1 MFSGCLK
8 IILMKMK
15 KMTTKNPVSLLRRLF
30 ALAYESLLIG
40 SVTLL
45 TLLVLGMLQTFIQQQ
60 VALPLAVFSLVYV
73 VALLGAWWF
82 YFKMNWVREQ
92 QTLPMRV
99 WKIGLQS
106 VSGSR
111 ATVRELR
118 LRFMWACVFLV
129 FVPLAAYAVFRFVMG
144 VSPRAAMGLALLWWI
159 LPWGFAK
166 FNPRKQFLYDYLAGT
181 ELVDWREK
189 ETAKF

>member
-1 MFSGCLK
+1 MTQ
-8 IILMKMK
+8 K
-15 KMTTKNPVSLLRRLF
+15 KPASLPYRLF
-30 ALAYESLLIG
+30 ALVYESLLIG

-45 TLLVLGMLQTFIQQQ
+45 TLLLLGMMQTFIQQEIK
-60 VALPLAVFSLVYV
+60 LSTAVFSPIYV
-73 VALLGAWWF
+73 LALLGAWWF

-111 ATVRELR
+111 ASIRQLR
-118 LRFMWACVFLV
+118 SRFMWACIFLV
-129 FVPLAAYAVFRFVMG
+129 FIPLMMYALFRSIANLKPQIAA
-144 VSPRAAMGLALLWWI
+144 SLAILWWI
-159 LPWGFAK
+159 LPWGFAN

-181 ELVDWREK
+181 ELVDWRQPNPK
-189 ETAKF
+189 R

>member
-1 MFSGCLK
+1 MNK
-8 IILMKMK
+8 Y
-15 KMTTKNPVSLLRRLF
+15 NPVSLRRRLF

-45 TLLVLGMLQTFIQQQ
+45 TLLVLGMMQTFMQQQ
-60 VALPLAVFSLVYV
+60 THFSPAFFSPFYV
-73 VALLGAWWF
+73 LALLGAWWF
-82 YFKMNWVREQ
+82 YFKMNWQREQ

-111 ATVRELR
+111 ANLRELR
-118 LRFMWACVFLV
+118 LRFVWASVFLV
-129 FVPLAAYAVFRFVMG
+129 FVPLMAYAAFRFGMG
-144 VSPRAAMGLALLWWI
+144 VKPRLAMCLALIWWI

-166 FNPRKQFLYDYLAGT
+166 FNPRQQFLYDYLAGT
-181 ELVDWREK
+181 ELVDWQNK
-189 ETAKF
+189 K